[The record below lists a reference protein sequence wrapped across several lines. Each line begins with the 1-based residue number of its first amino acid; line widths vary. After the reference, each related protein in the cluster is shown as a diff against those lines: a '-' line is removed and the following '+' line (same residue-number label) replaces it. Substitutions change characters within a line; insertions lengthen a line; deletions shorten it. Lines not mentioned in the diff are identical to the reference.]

1 MVSLLSPGLPLL
13 SLQDIL
19 DSAGRLVDRHLQD
32 DCSYLDLIDL
42 LNISSDAHPTL
53 SGLYDH
59 DYPSLSDVGV
69 GLDSLA
75 EISVEKKVPLPPE
88 LVEQFGRMQCN
99 CMMGLFPEIERAW
112 LTIDSDIFVWKYED
126 GSDLAYFDGLG
137 ETILSA
143 ALLKP
148 KTGIFQPH
156 IQYLMCLATP
166 VDIVLLGVSFHKAVD
181 GATGD
186 HLTGE
191 MHLLPDPLFSIPTDG
206 VYITSIVG
214 TDNGRAFMAGKDG
227 CLYELIY
234 QAEDGW
240 FSRKCR
246 KVNHSTSSLSFLIP
260 SFFNF
265 SFSDDDP
272 LVQITIDNTRGILY
286 ARTQKGTIQV
296 FDLGENKKGMGRIAS
311 HSQSSILNAA
321 GDIARN
327 IEVSNFNSIVYIA
340 AVTQRE
346 SEIVHLVAVTDTGVR
361 LYFTTVNF
369 KQAGTR
375 PSTLSLIHVR
385 LPPGFSATSTPQ
397 KPSKVHT
404 AYHSRGTLLL
414 VSSQNE
420 DNDLMWAMSPDSFPF
435 SKQMMELHTTIPID
449 GRTWALEEI
458 KHPSILDPEP
468 TQTLNTRSRTD
479 PPAVVTQ
486 HALPPR
492 KFVVLGAQGIHII
505 LKQRPVEQLRQL
517 MIECGGPD
525 AEQVKAFFRL
535 HKLDQACATCFV
547 LACSRSSTDQ
557 QVSDWARMAFFMYGG
572 EAQYNF
578 TGMRAPQ
585 MSGVSFNS
593 GPGHLSNTI
602 LYSPGSMGSPILPG
616 TPMQNLPPIHM
627 STPVGPAY
635 SSPMVMGSA
644 LNPTQEIIYSGKHNG
659 IYIYLSRI
667 LRPFWD
673 NLVCTKFACTSKQGT
688 VTYLT
693 SSFSVDQ
700 LSMALELVRDLS
712 DFVDFNSK
720 FDLDSQTDILS
731 IGRGLRHDG
740 GMDEHTRKR
749 LQAEV
754 QRMEKISLQ
763 HVQDLLHRIEEVIG
777 LWRLLVDHQLHVL
790 AAAMSQDMQNQLESM
805 SFKNLVVNGKDVC
818 NTLVKSLINRYLDD
832 NATIDA
838 ISAKLRQVCPSLYST
853 DDATCSKSNELLQA
867 AKVCHNQM
875 EKRKQLQEALH
886 LLKGV
891 GQPLN
896 LNIICPQLAQVHY
909 YLGIVE
915 LGLNEARKA
924 DPQQLAVHFY
934 QNGEPQEDLQGM
946 QAYIAR
952 MECYKS
958 IIDTLSY
965 LWSASVSHPQAP
977 SVPQSPGP
985 PAAVDSS
992 RIDVQQAEIYRE
1004 EMFQTALRSDDPL
1017 FHAALYDWLFATNNA
1032 HKLLEI
1038 STPYV
1043 EQYLGRKVS
1052 LQTDNTSAL
1061 DMLWKYYEKTENFQG
1076 ATRIL
1081 AQLAERHGSNIN
1093 LTQRLEYLSRA
1104 VICAKSSTSRL
1115 GTSAAGEFLHELEEK
1130 MEVARLQMLVYK
1142 CLSNMGRTSDV
1153 EVAKSKLDSE
1163 LLDIT
1168 SLYEDFADRFDLHEV
1183 KLAIIH
1189 CGGLYDA
1196 ALIENLWH
1204 NIIDR
1209 EIANTGQMLTAD
1221 RITNISNRLSSIAK
1235 MYINAE
1241 RYFPVALILRYL
1253 EQRSCEL
1260 NFDHRWVFLLL
1271 LDVGVSPARLLEL
1284 YDKLY
1289 KSKDVIWQNQRKP
1302 LHVLVVLQAFI
1313 DHLARNSNLIPQSDR
1328 KRLIMVCMDTVASYL
1343 VEIQAISSTDPQV
1356 KSLTASFKSTQ
1367 AILDRL

>member
-1 MVSLLSPGLPLL
+1 MVSLLNPGLPLL

-19 DSAGRLVDRHLQD
+19 DSAGRLVDKHIQD
-32 DCSYLDLIDL
+32 DRSYLDLVDL
-42 LNISSDAHPTL
+42 LNIPSDSHPTL

-69 GLDSLA
+69 GLDSLS
-75 EISVEKKVPLPPE
+75 EISVWKKVPLPPE
-88 LVEQFGRMQCN
+88 LLEQFGRMQCN

-148 KTGIFQPH
+148 KAGIFQPH
-156 IQYLMCLATP
+156 IQFLMCLATP
-166 VDIVLLGVSFHKAVD
+166 VDIVLLGVSFHKSAD
-181 GATGD
+181 GMSGD
-186 HLTGE
+186 YLTGE
-191 MHLLPDPLFSIPTDG
+191 MHLLPEPLFSIPTDG

-214 TDNGRAFMAGKDG
+214 TNNGRVFMAGKDG

-260 SFFNF
+260 SFFSF
-265 SFSDDDP
+265 SFSEDDP
-272 LVQITIDNTRGILY
+272 LVQISIDDTRGILY
-286 ARTQKGTIQV
+286 ARSQKGTIQV
-296 FDLGENKKGMGRIAS
+296 FDLGEDKKGMGRIAS
-311 HSQSSILNAA
+311 QSQASILNAA

-327 IEVSNFNSIVYIA
+327 IEVSNFNSIVYISA
-340 AVTQRE
+340 ITQRE
-346 SEIVHLVAVTDTGVR
+346 SQVIHLVAVTDTGVR
-361 LYFTTVNF
+361 LYFTTVYF
-369 KQAGTR
+369 KQTGTR
-375 PSTLSLIHVR
+375 PSTLALIHVR

-397 KPSKVHT
+397 KPSRVHT
-404 AYHSRGTLLL
+404 AYHSQGTLLL
-414 VSSQNE
+414 VSNQND

-435 SKQMMELHTTIPID
+435 YRQMMELHTTVPID
-449 GRTWALEEI
+449 GKTWALDEV
-458 KHPSILDPEP
+458 KYKSVLDPMP
-468 TQTLNTRSRTD
+468 AISAISRPD
-479 PPAVVTQ
+479 SPAVVTQ
-486 HALPPR
+486 HVLPPR

-505 LKQRPVEQLRQL
+505 QKLRPLEQLRQL

-535 HKLDQACATCFV
+535 HKLDQACATCLV

-578 TGMRAPQ
+578 TSLRAPPL
-585 MSGVSFNS
+585 SNVPYSAG
-593 GPGHLSNTI
+593 GPGHLSNTV
-602 LYSPGSMGSPILPG
+602 LYSPGSMGAPMIPG
-616 TPMQNLPPIHM
+616 TPMQNLPPMHM
-627 STPVGPAY
+627 STPAGPGF
-635 SSPMVMGSA
+635 SSPVAMGSA
-644 LNPTQEIIYSGKHNG
+644 LNPTQEVVYSGKHNG

-667 LRPFWD
+667 LQPFWD
-673 NLVCTKFACTSKQGT
+673 SPVCTKFTCTSKEGT

-693 SSFSVDQ
+693 SSYTVDQ
-700 LSMALELVRDLS
+700 LCITLELVRDLS

-731 IGRGLRHDG
+731 ISRGLRYDG
-740 GMDEHTRKR
+740 GLDEHTRKR
-749 LQAEV
+749 LQAEA
-754 QRMEKISLQ
+754 QRLEKISLQ
-763 HVQDLLHRIEEVIG
+763 HVQDLMRRVEEVIG
-777 LWRLLVDHQLHVL
+777 LWRLLGDHQFHVL
-790 AAAMSQDMQNQLESM
+790 AATMSQDMQYQLVNM
-805 SFKNLVVNGKDVC
+805 NFKTLVINGKDVC
-818 NTLVKSLINRYLDD
+818 NTLVKCLINRYLDD

-867 AKVCHNQM
+867 AKASQNQL
-875 EKRKQLQEALH
+875 EKRQQLQEALH

-891 GQPLN
+891 SQPLN
-896 LNIICPQLAQVHY
+896 LNIISSQLAQVHY

-934 QNGEPQEDLQGM
+934 QNGEPQEDIQGM

-952 MECYKS
+952 MECYQCV
-958 IIDTLSY
+958 IDTLSY

-985 PAAVDSS
+985 PASADSS
-992 RIDVQQAEIYRE
+992 RMDVQQAELYRE

-1017 FHAALYDWLFATNNA
+1017 FHAALYDWLFAKNIA

-1038 STPYV
+1038 NTPFV
-1043 EQYLGRKVS
+1043 EQYLRRKVN

-1061 DMLWKYYEKTENFQG
+1061 DMLWKYYEKTDNFQA

-1081 AQLAERHGSNIN
+1081 AQLAERQGSNIN

-1104 VICAKSSTSRL
+1104 VICAKSSTTRL

-1130 MEVARLQMLVYK
+1130 MEVARLQMQVYK
-1142 CLSNMGRTSDV
+1142 CLSSMGKSSDL
-1153 EVAKSKLDSE
+1153 EAAKAKLDSE

-1189 CGGLYDA
+1189 CASLYDA
-1196 ALIENLWH
+1196 ALIENLWQ
-1204 NIIDR
+1204 NIIDK
-1209 EIANTGQMLTAD
+1209 EITNTTQMLPAD
-1221 RITNISNRLSSIAK
+1221 RITNISNRLSAIAK
-1235 MYINAE
+1235 LYINAE

-1271 LDVGVSPARLLEL
+1271 LDVGVPPARLLEL
-1284 YDKLY
+1284 YDRLY
-1289 KSKDVIWQNQRKP
+1289 KSKDVIWQNQHKP
-1302 LHVLVVLQAFI
+1302 LHLLVVLQAFI
-1313 DHLARNSNLIPQSDR
+1313 DHLARNPHLIPQSDR
-1328 KRLIMVCMDTVASYL
+1328 KRLIMTCMDTVSSYL
-1343 VEIQAISSTDPQV
+1343 VEIQAISNTDPQV
-1356 KSLTASFKSTQ
+1356 KSLMASFKSTQ